1 MHQAPDSLLPRLRRP
16 LTVGGLLDESI
27 LVFREHW
34 ISLAIASAVALV
46 PIALVA
52 LVLSWRGMLAY
63 TSLFDP
69 DATTS
74 FSNNEIA
81 GVLVLGAVSIV
92 ATLIWT
98 AAMVTASYALFRGR
112 MPDLAEL
119 YLVALKRAG
128 PLLLSI
134 LLVALASMVLAA
146 AATAL
151 FVVTLFGTLGSLAA
165 LIGLVYWWRVP
176 RGRTPVLKWLIILTA
191 PYGLLVYYL
200 TRWSLTVL
208 ASVVEQRGPID
219 ALMRSAGLVS
229 GQWFRTG
236 AVLAVLS
243 AILFVVGTMP
253 AYIVILLFELL
264 GLAGSPFAPS
274 LVRAFVTNVV
284 SILVQ
289 IPVGAIAF
297 LGYTLLFVDLRNRR
311 EGTDLAERITALEA
325 ATRSA
330 QSAA

>member
-1 MHQAPDSLLPRLRRP
+1 M
-16 LTVGGLLDESI
+16 LDESI

-46 PIALVA
+46 PIAVVA

-63 TSLFDP
+63 TSLLDP
-69 DATTS
+69 TATTG

-81 GVLVLGAVSIV
+81 GVLILSGVSLV

-112 MPDLAEL
+112 MPGLAEM
-119 YLVALKRAG
+119 YSAALRRAG

-134 LLVALASMVLAA
+134 LMLALASMVLAA

-151 FVVTLFGTLGSLAA
+151 FAVTLFGTLGSLAA
-165 LIGLVYWWRVP
+165 LIGLIYWWRVP

-200 TRWSLTVL
+200 TCWSLIVP
-208 ASVVEQRGPID
+208 ASVVERRGPID
-219 ALMRSAGLVS
+219 ALLRSARLVS

-253 AYIVILLFELL
+253 AYVVILLFELL

-274 LVRAFVTNVV
+274 MIRAFVTNVV
-284 SILVQ
+284 SILG
-289 IPVGAIAF
+289 PDSG
-297 LGYTLLFVDLRNRR
+297 RR
-311 EGTDLAERITALEA
+311 DRLPRLYVVVRRPPQSPRRHRPGRTHHLLEA
-325 ATRSA
+325 ATR
-330 QSAA
+330 QRVAA

>member
-1 MHQAPDSLLPRLRRP
+1 MHHATDSLLPRLRRP

-34 ISLAIASAVALV
+34 TSLAIASAVALV
-46 PIALVA
+46 PIGLVA

-69 DATTS
+69 DATPS

-81 GVLVLGAVSIV
+81 GVLVLGGVSIV

-112 MPDLAEL
+112 MPGLAAL
-119 YLVALKRAG
+119 YVVALKRAG

-134 LLVALASMVLAA
+134 LLVALASVVLAA

-176 RGRTPVLKWLIILTA
+176 RRRTPVLKWLIILTA

-200 TRWSLTVL
+200 TRWSLTVP

-219 ALMRSAGLVS
+219 ALVRSAGLVS

-274 LVRAFVTNVV
+274 MVRAFVTNVV

-289 IPVGAIAF
+289 IPVGAIGF

>member
-1 MHQAPDSLLPRLRRP
+1 MLILSGVSL
-16 LTVGGLLDESI
+16 
-27 LVFREHW
+27 
-34 ISLAIASAVALV
+34 
-46 PIALVA
+46 
-52 LVLSWRGMLAY
+52 
-63 TSLFDP
+63 
-69 DATTS
+69 
-74 FSNNEIA
+74 
-81 GVLVLGAVSIV
+81 V

-98 AAMVTASYALFRGR
+98 AAMVTAAYALFRGR
-112 MPDLAEL
+112 MPGLAEM
-119 YLVALKRAG
+119 YSVALRRAG

-134 LLVALASMVLAA
+134 LMVALASMVLAA
-146 AATAL
+146 AATVL
-151 FVVTLFGTLGSLAA
+151 FAVTLFGTLGSLAA
-165 LIGLVYWWRVP
+165 LIGLIYWWRVP

-200 TRWSLTVL
+200 TCWSLIVPV
-208 ASVVEQRGPID
+208 SVVERRGPID
-219 ALMRSAGLVS
+219 ALLRSARLVS

-274 LVRAFVTNVV
+274 MVRAFVTNVV

-289 IPVGAIAF
+289 IPVGAIGF

-311 EGTDLAERITALEA
+311 EGTDLAERITALET
-325 ATRSA
+325 ATAQPVRRLSRCKKTRRSSGCKPSSLDPSSSQRSRLRGGMGLWPSSCSRSSPPGPGCGRRSRA
-330 QSAA
+330 RPAGARAGSAWP

>member
-1 MHQAPDSLLPRLRRP
+1 
-16 LTVGGLLDESI
+16 VLDESI

-63 TSLFDP
+63 TNLFDP
-69 DATTS
+69 DATPS
-74 FSNNEIA
+74 FSNNEIV
-81 GVLVLGAVSIV
+81 GLLVLGGVSIV

-112 MPDLAEL
+112 MPGLPEL
-119 YLVALKRAG
+119 YSVALKRAG
-128 PLLLSI
+128 RLLLSI
-134 LLVALASMVLAA
+134 LLLALASMVLAA

-200 TRWSLTVL
+200 TRWSLTVP

-219 ALMRSAGLVS
+219 ALVRSAGLVS

-253 AYIVILLFELL
+253 AYVVILLFELL

-274 LVRAFVTNVV
+274 MVRAFVTNVV

-289 IPVGAIAF
+289 IPVGAIGF

-311 EGTDLAERITALEA
+311 EGSDLAERITALEA
-325 ATRSA
+325 ATGSV
-330 QSAA
+330 AA